1 MIFFLLGVT
10 VTSVSP
16 SFSLRQDG
24 SDPSISSPI
33 SLQQEN
39 VSVEAEV
46 THVNTEK
53 ISPSQELGRGYKYLL
68 LLGLIDPVSEGDNL
82 QTTYMTRVFRDKETL
97 FSQGEENFTC
107 WSAQNRCL

>member
-1 MIFFLLGVT
+1 MLHSLQFAFHFLNV
-10 VTSVSP
+10 
-16 SFSLRQDG
+16 RQDG
-24 SDPSISSPI
+24 SGPSISCPI

-46 THVNTEK
+46 THLNTEK

-82 QTTYMTRVFRDKETL
+82 QTTHMTRVFRDKETL
-97 FSQGEENFTC
+97 FPQGEGNFTC
-107 WSAQNRCL
+107 